1 MKVDLSKSFKDAQG
15 KPVILKTADGEKPQ
29 VIGEQLC
36 FAMFNLTQV
45 KGSPATPEQ
54 KYFAYQLL
62 KRIQA
67 NPSSVEI
74 TTEEGTFIKE
84 LAAEV
89 LSAGGYG
96 QVVDIIENK

>member
-1 MKVDLSKSFKDAQG
+1 MKVDFSKSFMDAQG
-15 KPVILKTADGEKPQ
+15 KPVIVGNNPQ

-36 FAMFNLTQV
+36 FTLFNLTTV
-45 KGSPATPEQ
+45 KGAPATQEQ
-54 KYFAYQLL
+54 KYTAYKLL

-67 NPSSVEI
+67 DASSVEI
-74 TTEEGTFIKE
+74 STEEGTFIKE

-96 QVVDIIENK
+96 QVVDIIENN